1 MPRGGVPMKD
11 VPSDETRKGAASKL
25 RSSDLRM
32 GQPGWCNDQSSER
45 KGTRGTETSKYPQE
59 KKTDVMALVA
69 ASERAPA

>member
-11 VPSDETRKGAASKL
+11 VPSDDTRGGAASKL
-25 RSSDLRM
+25 RSLDFRM
-32 GQPGWCNDQSSER
+32 GQPGWCNDQSSAK

>member
-32 GQPGWCNDQSSER
+32 GQPSRCNDLLSVR